1 MFNYLIFFFHW
12 LYFKKPFNSQYY
24 IKNKKNKSEILGI
37 FKKQVLYA
45 LCLI

>member
-1 MFNYLIFFFHW
+1 MFNNLIFFFHW

-24 IKNKKNKSEILGI
+24 LKNKNKSEILGK
-37 FKKQVLYA
+37 FEEQVQYA